1 MVSLFENIIKDNF
14 FQGLGKISKLELKHK
29 WDGSGETK
37 GYGYVR
43 FADKD
48 VENQVIGGGKQEKQL

>member
-29 WDGSGETK
+29 WDGTGETK

-48 VENQVIGGGKQEKQL
+48 VENQVMGWG

>member
-1 MVSLFENIIKDNF
+1 MVSLIENIIKDNF

-29 WDGSGETK
+29 WDGTGETK

-48 VENQVIGGGKQEKQL
+48 VENQVMVGGK